1 VFSYRDHREGD
12 VRVDVAF
19 TDSTIDLQ
27 GLRPGFETELPRLE
41 KACGVRLA
49 RVNQVHGDG
58 VLVVHE
64 PGPPPRE
71 DVPTADALVTTTPG
85 LGLMV
90 RIADCVPVLLADPG
104 RGVVGAVHA
113 GRAGVLLGVVGRAVE
128 RMRAEGAEDLVAWV
142 GPHVC
147 GECYE
152 VPEQMRAEVAARVP
166 QTYAVTRWGTP
177 SLDLGAGVRAQLD
190 ELGVGVTE
198 VGRCTL
204 EDPRLHSHRRDG
216 ADAGRM
222 AGLVWM
228 S

>member
-19 TDSTIDLQ
+19 TDSTVDLQ

-41 KACGVRLA
+41 AACGVRFA
-49 RVNQVHGDG
+49 RVNQVHGDD
-58 VLVVHE
+58 VVVVDE
-64 PGPPPRE
+64 PGPPPME
-71 DVPTADALVTTTPG
+71 DVPSADALVTTTRG

-90 RIADCVPVLLADPG
+90 RIADCVPVLLADPR

-113 GRAGVLLGVVGRAVE
+113 GRAGVVLGVVGRAVE
-128 RMRAEGAEDLVAWV
+128 QMRAEGADDLVAWV

-147 GECYE
+147 GACYE
-152 VPEQMRAEVAARVP
+152 VPEQMRAEVSARVP
-166 QTYAVTRWGTP
+166 EAYAVTRWGTP

-190 ELGVGVTE
+190 ALGIETTE
-198 VGRCTL
+198 VSRCTR
-204 EDPRLHSHRRDG
+204 EDAGLHSHRRDG
-216 ADAGRM
+216 AAAGRL